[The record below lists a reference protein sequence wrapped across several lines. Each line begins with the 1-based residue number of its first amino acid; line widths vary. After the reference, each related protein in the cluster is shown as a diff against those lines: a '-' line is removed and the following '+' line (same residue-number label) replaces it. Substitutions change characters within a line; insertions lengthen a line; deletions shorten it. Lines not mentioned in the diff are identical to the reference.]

1 MFLHEE
7 MVPVP
12 DWQDVNMIIKEL
24 RDVLD
29 SIDLDNRETWQFRS
43 AIARTIAMMRE
54 EKIHDAQLKMAKTLA
69 NQFSRF
75 KFKKGGMMYAFPTLN
90 ELFIDD

>member
-7 MVPVP
+7 MAPVP
-12 DWQDVNMIIKEL
+12 EWQDVNMIIREL

-54 EKIHDAQLKMAKTLA
+54 EKIHDAQLKMARNLA
-69 NQFSRF
+69 REFSMF
-75 KFKKGGMMYAFPTLN
+75 KLKDGGMLRAFPILS